1 MHGIITTS
9 RNAEFRT
16 HYTYYT
22 ELPYILNLKKSGIT
36 LISTRHFANFQRV
49 DNFITSSKTIGF
61 VRSKNNIMLIK
72 QLVSRSLNI

>member
-1 MHGIITTS
+1 MHGISTTS

-36 LISTRHFANFQRV
+36 LVPGTLATFNE
-49 DNFITSSKTIGF
+49 
-61 VRSKNNIMLIK
+61 LIILLRLRK
-72 QLVSRSLNI
+72 Q